1 MNTKVNLQ
9 TILIVLLLSVLIFV
23 STGTHVQGQIG
34 GDDLI
39 FSQDQTGTEGVI
51 EGTGVVPGGPG
62 FIMISPFDFKPLY
75 YHEDDA
81 WSYEFSG
88 HWGVFNPSETDQ
100 SWLVAGVTLPHNATI
115 TKLTIYYKDSDTTK
129 DFFIGLNRSYIV
141 GDVFSVATLQT
152 SGEATA
158 FRTLS
163 TTEITDRVVD
173 NQNNS
178 YFLSVWF
185 PAGASDSIML
195 TNVRIDYGYTVYTP
209 TIMK

>member
-1 MNTKVNLQ
+1 M
-9 TILIVLLLSVLIFV
+9 
-23 STGTHVQGQIG
+23 
-34 GDDLI
+34 
-39 FSQDQTGTEGVI
+39 
-51 EGTGVVPGGPG
+51 
-62 FIMISPFDFKPLY
+62 Y